1 LKGFAT
7 AEKENKDGKWCI
19 LTVFETIWNFY
30 VKTCG
35 CSPPLASILLLQ
47 FWVLYFIGFLEKVV
61 GPGLQGQ
68 HVATP
73 VGYIPSTYCYRTNNW
88 QGDS

>member
-1 LKGFAT
+1 MVHS
-7 AEKENKDGKWCI
+7 DG
-19 LTVFETIWNFY
+19 IWNDLELLCQDLW
-30 VKTCG
+30 VLT
-35 CSPPLASILLLQ
+35 PLASILSLQ